1 MYSRHMSQLAEKIA
15 LDAIDRKLVAL
26 LVDDARMTY
35 QELGRAVRLSAN
47 TTADRVRR
55 LHSSGVIR
63 GYHAA
68 IDHRAVGRP
77 LNLISELRL
86 REGYD
91 NAEFDRNLA
100 AIPQIVEAFRTTGE
114 YDYQIRLACTGID
127 EFEHILAI
135 LKGEHGVREVR
146 TRLLLHDIPMPAARI
161 LDPPAGPKGLSS

>member
-1 MYSRHMSQLAEKIA
+1 M
-15 LDAIDRKLVAL
+15 DAIDRRLVAL
-26 LVDDARMTY
+26 LTEDARMTY

-55 LHSSGVIR
+55 LRACGVIQ

-68 IDHRAVGRP
+68 LDYRAIGRP
-77 LNLISELRL
+77 LMLISDLRL

-91 NAEFDRNLA
+91 NAQFHRNLVT
-100 AIPQIVEAFRTTGE
+100 IPQIIEAFRMTGE
-114 YDYQIRLACTGID
+114 YDYQIRLACTGTD

-161 LDPPAGPKGLSS
+161 LDLHGKSTR